1 MNRSS
6 DTPSSRSADRDQSGV
21 PGTESRDPSSPSAGA
36 DPRHDT
42 PTGAVFCADPALGS
56 DAAAASLPEGFAGQ
70 LSFRGADSL
79 GYDETVSALQRL
91 GMLVSWAQAQQ
102 ARVAARLEVLF
113 ARDIADASG
122 REEPALAMSL
132 AAAEAS
138 TVLNIPHMTAMQL
151 ISESSRLCAD
161 APETLTRLSEG
172 KIAIQHARIILEE
185 THNLPTDIIE
195 VPEADAAGSGAF
207 GPGQGVVDDP
217 SSRDSG
223 QLDLGIDGSGAQSDP
238 DGSDE
243 DSWSVDTDG
252 TRTDDGSYPDSPGGM
267 QDGRA
272 AADGQG
278 DFATG
283 ALTVRAAFERDLLTA
298 AEGRTAAGFGRRA
311 RRLRESRF
319 PDRIPVRHREAK
331 DKRRVM
337 FQPLPD
343 GMSCLSAIIAAEKGQ
358 AMFAALTSAA
368 KAGKRAGD
376 PRTMDQ
382 LRADTLTELLLEGEP
397 ALTTTGPG
405 SGPGTAASSQD
416 KPGTGTPTNDGR
428 DCRGAT
434 STGTATFPGS
444 STGGHT
450 GTGTGTAAFSG
461 PGTRTGTGH
470 GHGHGSRGAAFPGTG
485 TGTGVGTGTGTGG
498 GTAQVKPLDTPTET
512 GSETETETE
521 TGPVPDSIGPPAS
534 TPPTNSEPK
543 RPRRAERHRNR
554 NRTKVRTDVM
564 VLINADTL
572 AGLNENPAELNG
584 YGPISAD
591 TARTMIL
598 DALHWTPLLQ
608 DPATGEILNVGRTR
622 RIPAG
627 LKRWLQARDGT
638 CRFPGCSVSVTH
650 AEIDHT
656 TPFSHGG
663 PTDHTN
669 LEHLCPK
676 HHRFKTLG
684 HWKARQPEPGTIEW
698 NSPTGRT
705 YTTDATLDYAPAQQT
720 AGLRIPQQ
728 DNPARK
734 THDTDDDPPP
744 F

>member
-1 MNRSS
+1 M
-6 DTPSSRSADRDQSGV
+6 
-21 PGTESRDPSSPSAGA
+21 
-36 DPRHDT
+36 
-42 PTGAVFCADPALGS
+42 
-56 DAAAASLPEGFAGQ
+56 
-70 LSFRGADSL
+70 
-79 GYDETVSALQRL
+79 SALQRL

-138 TVLNIPHMTAMQL
+138 AVLNIPHMTAMQL

-161 APETLTRLSEG
+161 APETLTRLAEG
-172 KIAIQHARIILEE
+172 KIALQHARIILEE
-185 THNLPTDIIE
+185 THNLPTDVLG
-195 VPEADAAGSGAF
+195 VPEGESGPGAADDRAGADAGGNQSDA
-207 GPGQGVVDDP
+207 
-217 SSRDSG
+217 G
-223 QLDLGIDGSGAQSDP
+223 QLDLGLNMGPGGGVGEGNGDGADEGNEDRASGSASN
-238 DGSDE
+238 GTA
-243 DSWSVDTDG
+243 SVDGAG
-252 TRTDDGSYPDSPGGM
+252 TGGALAGADS
-267 QDGRA
+267 
-272 AADGQG
+272 
-278 DFATG
+278 
-283 ALTVRAAFERDLLTA
+283 LTVRGAFERDLLTE

-319 PDRIPVRHREAK
+319 PDLIPVRHREAK

-382 LRADTLTELLLEGEP
+382 LRADALTELLLEGEP
-397 ALTTTGPG
+397 VPTTTGPG

-416 KPGTGTPTNDGR
+416 ESGTGTPASDR
-428 DCRGAT
+428 CDCRGAT

-450 GTGTGTAAFSG
+450 GTGT
-461 PGTRTGTGH
+461 RTGTGH
-470 GHGHGSRGAAFPGTG
+470 GDGRGRGRGSRGAAFSDTG
-485 TGTGVGTGTGTGG
+485 TGTGVGVGTVG
-498 GTAQVKPLDTPTET
+498 GTARVKPLDTPTEV
-512 GSETETETE
+512 GSETATGTGTETE
-521 TGPVPDSIGPPAS
+521 TGPVPDSSGPLAS
-534 TPPTNSEPK
+534 TPRTNPEPK

-554 NRTKVRTDVM
+554 NRSKVRTEVM

-572 AGLNENPAELNG
+572 AGLDENPAELNG

-598 DALHWTPLLQ
+598 EALHWTPLLQ

-656 TPFSHGG
+656 MPFSHGG

-698 NSPTGRT
+698 ESPTGRT
-705 YTTDATLDYAPAQQT
+705 YTTDAALDYMPRANSARFQERAQNGPAGGGSDSGGWYGLGDVAAGGVRARGVGGGRDGTDRSRT
-720 AGLRIPQQ
+720 ARQS
-728 DNPARK
+728 
-734 THDTDDDPPP
+734 DDADSLANDPPP

>member
-1 MNRSS
+1 M
-6 DTPSSRSADRDQSGV
+6 
-21 PGTESRDPSSPSAGA
+21 
-36 DPRHDT
+36 
-42 PTGAVFCADPALGS
+42 
-56 DAAAASLPEGFAGQ
+56 
-70 LSFRGADSL
+70 RG
-79 GYDETVSALQRL
+79 
-91 GMLVSWAQAQQ
+91 
-102 ARVAARLEVLF
+102 
-113 ARDIADASG
+113 
-122 REEPALAMSL
+122 
-132 AAAEAS
+132 
-138 TVLNIPHMTAMQL
+138 
-151 ISESSRLCAD
+151 
-161 APETLTRLSEG
+161 
-172 KIAIQHARIILEE
+172 
-185 THNLPTDIIE
+185 
-195 VPEADAAGSGAF
+195 
-207 GPGQGVVDDP
+207 
-217 SSRDSG
+217 
-223 QLDLGIDGSGAQSDP
+223 
-238 DGSDE
+238 
-243 DSWSVDTDG
+243 
-252 TRTDDGSYPDSPGGM
+252 
-267 QDGRA
+267 
-272 AADGQG
+272 
-278 DFATG
+278 
-283 ALTVRAAFERDLLTA
+283 AFERDLLAA

-319 PDRIPVRHREAK
+319 PDLIPVRHREAK

-397 ALTTTGPG
+397 TPTTTCPD
-405 SGPGTAASSQD
+405 SAPGTATGSEDA
-416 KPGTGTPTNDGR
+416 PGNGTPASEGCG
-428 DCRGAT
+428 CRGTT
-434 STGTATFPGS
+434 STGTATCPG
-444 STGGHT
+444 
-450 GTGTGTAAFSG
+450 SG
-461 PGTRTGTGH
+461 PGTRTGTGT
-470 GHGHGSRGAAFPGTG
+470 AAFPGSGPGTAAFPDTG
-485 TGTGVGTGTGTGG
+485 PGTGVGIGTAG
-498 GTAQVKPLDTPTET
+498 GTAQVKPLDTPTEV
-512 GSETETETE
+512 GSETATGTGAGTGTETE

-534 TPPTNSEPK
+534 TPPTNPEPK

-554 NRTKVRTDVM
+554 NRSKVRTEVM

-572 AGLNENPAELNG
+572 AGLDENPAELNG

-608 DPATGEILNVGRTR
+608 NPATGEILNVGRTR

-698 NSPTGRT
+698 ESPTGRS
-705 YTTDATLDYAPAQQT
+705 YTTDATLDYTPAQQT

-728 DNPARK
+728 ENPARK
-734 THDTDDDPPP
+734 RHDTDDDPPP

>member
-6 DTPSSRSADRDQSGV
+6 DTPFSRSADREMKGAPGGAPGGV
-21 PGTESRDPSSPSAGA
+21 PGAGRAGQGGSPGAADSVPGAGRAGQDDPAPRTDFLSSSHPGPGFPVPSGE
-36 DPRHDT
+36 
-42 PTGAVFCADPALGS
+42 VFCADPALVE
-56 DAAAASLPEGFAGQ
+56 DHAPESLPEGFAGQ
-70 LSFRGADSL
+70 LSLRGPESL
-79 GYDETVSALQRL
+79 GYAETVSALERL
-91 GMLVSWAQAQQ
+91 GMLMSWAQAQQ

-151 ISESSRLCAD
+151 ISESTRLCVQ
-161 APETLTRLSEG
+161 APQTLARLSEG
-172 KIAIQHARIILEE
+172 KIALQHARIILEE
-185 THNLPTDIIE
+185 TQNLPADILE
-195 VPEADAAGSGAF
+195 PQPEPGAGAGSDDAAAPAGNGTPPDGEA
-207 GPGQGVVDDP
+207 
-217 SSRDSG
+217 G
-223 QLDLGIDGSGAQSDP
+223 QLDLGLEDQGTLFGQSG
-238 DGSDE
+238 
-243 DSWSVDTDG
+243 
-252 TRTDDGSYPDSPGGM
+252 PGEAT
-267 QDGRA
+267 A
-272 AADGQG
+272 AAAGDGH
-278 DFATG
+278 AG
-283 ALTVRAAFERDLLTA
+283 AALSIRDAFERDLLAA

-319 PDRIPVRHREAK
+319 PDLIPVRHREAK

-358 AMFAALTSAA
+358 AMFAALTGAA

-397 ALTTTGPG
+397 PAAKQDAVVEAPRAGTIANEDTQGADPIPGAADGGDRGGAAGSLHEPCCAPGSQTHGLDPVGHRLTGPATASMG
-405 SGPGTAASSQD
+405 AAGEIPSGPGRTDAA
-416 KPGTGTPTNDGR
+416 GN
-428 DCRGAT
+428 T
-434 STGTATFPGS
+434 STAPGS
-444 STGGHT
+444 SS
-450 GTGTGTAAFSG
+450 TAAG
-461 PGTRTGTGH
+461 N
-470 GHGHGSRGAAFPGTG
+470 SR
-485 TGTGVGTGTGTGG
+485 
-498 GTAQVKPLDTPTET
+498 QD
-512 GSETETETE
+512 
-521 TGPVPDSIGPPAS
+521 
-534 TPPTNSEPK
+534 K
-543 RPRRAERHRNR
+543 RPRRAERYRSNNR
-554 NRTKVRTDVM
+554 DRTNNRDRSKVRTEVM

-572 AGLNENPAELNG
+572 AGLDENPAELNG
-584 YGPISAD
+584 YGPISAE
-591 TARTMIL
+591 TARSMIL
-598 DALHWTPLLQ
+598 EALHWTSLIQ
-608 DPATGEILNVGRTR
+608 DPATGEILTVGRTR

-638 CRFPGCSVSVTH
+638 CRFPGCSVNVTH

-656 TPFSHGG
+656 TPYARGG

-684 HWKARQPEPGTIEW
+684 HWKARQPEAGTIEW

-705 YTTDATLDYAPAQQT
+705 YTTDPTLDYLPSPRN
-720 AGLRIPQQ
+720 LRPSDPRPETTPQ
-728 DNPARK
+728 PPE
-734 THDTDDDPPP
+734 DDPPP

>member
-1 MNRSS
+1 M
-6 DTPSSRSADRDQSGV
+6 
-21 PGTESRDPSSPSAGA
+21 
-36 DPRHDT
+36 
-42 PTGAVFCADPALGS
+42 
-56 DAAAASLPEGFAGQ
+56 
-70 LSFRGADSL
+70 
-79 GYDETVSALQRL
+79 SALHRL

-172 KIAIQHARIILEE
+172 KIALQHARIILEE
-185 THNLPTDIIE
+185 THNLPAH
-195 VPEADAAGSGAF
+195 VPDVEAPTVDGAGA
-207 GPGQGVVDDP
+207 DP
-217 SSRDSG
+217 APTNEAENASAEDSG
-223 QLDLGIDGSGAQSDP
+223 QLDLGLDGEGTQSGDEGSGPESPNVAQT
-238 DGSDE
+238 GG
-243 DSWSVDTDG
+243 DS
-252 TRTDDGSYPDSPGGM
+252 
-267 QDGRA
+267 
-272 AADGQG
+272 AD
-278 DFATG
+278 ATAPAKTEG
-283 ALTVRAAFERDLLTA
+283 LTVRAAFERDLLAA

-319 PDRIPVRHREAK
+319 PDLIPVRHREAK

-358 AMFAALTSAA
+358 AMFAALTGAA

-397 ALTTTGPG
+397 VPTTTGPG

-416 KPGTGTPTNDGR
+416 ESGTGTPASDGCG
-428 DCRGAT
+428 CRGAT
-434 STGTATFPGS
+434 STGTGTATFPGS
-444 STGGHT
+444 
-450 GTGTGTAAFSG
+450 
-461 PGTRTGTGH
+461 PGT
-470 GHGHGSRGAAFPGTG
+470 AAFPGTG
-485 TGTGVGTGTGTGG
+485 TGTGVGVGTDTATFAGPSTGNGTATFPGSGPGPGTGVGIGTAG
-498 GTAQVKPLDTPTET
+498 GTAQVKPLGTPTEI
-512 GSETETETE
+512 GSETETE
-521 TGPVPDSIGPPAS
+521 TGPVPDSSGPLAS
-534 TPPTNSEPK
+534 TPRTNPGPK

-554 NRTKVRTDVM
+554 NRSKVRTEVM

-572 AGLNENPAELNG
+572 AGLDENPAELNG

-591 TARTMIL
+591 TARAMIL
-598 DALHWTPLLQ
+598 EALHWTPLIQ

-698 NSPTGRT
+698 ESPTGRSYAT
-705 YTTDATLDYAPAQQT
+705 GATLDYQSKRAPAGSSSLGQET
-720 AGLRIPQQ
+720 PGP
-728 DNPARK
+728 
-734 THDTDDDPPP
+734 DDDPPP